1 MKQVI
6 RWLRMGLAAPTKTER
21 QWLGITPLD
30 RPTDDDAIRRVVLLL
45 EAVEG
50 VSIDQY
56 KWNINAA
63 RQQDETGFEY
73 LYRAALA
80 LKEKP

>member
-1 MKQVI
+1 MKSSEYFKSMVGPNAHVMDRGMNDKI
-6 RWLRMGLAAPTKTER
+6 LA
-21 QWLGITPLD
+21 
-30 RPTDDDAIRRVVLLL
+30 LL

-63 RQQDETGFEY
+63 RQQDATGFEY

-80 LKEKP
+80 LKEKE